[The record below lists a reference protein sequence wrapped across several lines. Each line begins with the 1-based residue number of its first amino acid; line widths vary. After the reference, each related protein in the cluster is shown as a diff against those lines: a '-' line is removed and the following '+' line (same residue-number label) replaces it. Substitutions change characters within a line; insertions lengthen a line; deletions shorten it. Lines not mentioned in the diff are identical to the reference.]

1 MVFGILNSGSAANQ
15 ATHDEHT
22 SVDSSADVYD
32 PSNYDPA
39 KLHPLANIGNSALE
53 YLDLETNQ
61 KRAEG
66 LIASRGFLEDLSYG
80 TGAMY
85 MLGLGAGGFAGLVE
99 GLRKSSP
106 TMSARLRSN
115 AILNSITRRGPYLGN
130 LAGCLTLTYN
140 FINGGITAIRGGEDD
155 DMGSLASGAITGA
168 LWNVNRGLKPMFIS
182 SALLTGATAGWCA
195 LKKAVKPE
203 DEFSE

>member
-1 MVFGILNSGSAANQ
+1 MVFGILGS
-15 ATHDEHT
+15 
-22 SVDSSADVYD
+22 SSARGREQDGDIRTGVED
-32 PSNYDPA
+32 APVPVFENDPA
-39 KLHPLANIGNSALE
+39 KLHPMANLGTGVLE

-85 MLGLGAGGFAGLVE
+85 MLGLGFGGFAGLVE
-99 GLRKSSP
+99 GLRNTTP
-106 TMSARLRSN
+106 DMSARLRSN
-115 AILNSITRRGPYLGN
+115 AVLNSITRRGPYVGN

-140 FINGGITAIRGGEDD
+140 FVNGGIAVLRGEDD
-155 DMGSLASGAITGA
+155 EAGSLASGAITGA
-168 LWNVNRGLKPMFIS
+168 LWNASRGIRPMLIS

-195 LKKAVKPE
+195 LKRAVKPA
-203 DEFSE
+203 DE